1 MKRLVLILILS
12 IAPLA
17 IAMPAS
23 AQWTG
28 DPFEHACQEG
38 VTNDASVCGTDGT
51 DPISGNDGIIL
62 RVVRMLGWVVGFVSV
77 LMIMIAAIKYIT
89 ANGDPASIKSARD
102 TIIYALIGVA
112 VFSISQVIVRFLV
125 GVL

>member
-1 MKRLVLILILS
+1 MKKILILLS
-12 IAPLA
+12 LFILPLA
-17 IAMPAS
+17 AVVPVS

-28 DPFEHACQEG
+28 DPFEHACDGRTE
-38 VTNDASVCGTDGT
+38 DASVCNTDGT

-62 RVVRMLGWVVGFVSV
+62 RVVRMLSWIVGFASV

-89 ANGDPASIKSARD
+89 ANGDASSIKSARD

-112 VFSISQVIVRFLV
+112 VFSISQIIVRFLV